1 MRNILIVGA
10 NSYLAK
16 YFIKENSKKFNIT
29 SISIS
34 KKSIYFTKKK
44 KFFYLKKIDEKQ
56 LLKFINPNSFH
67 SIIFFHS
74 YGTKHQKNLKKL
86 ENSNFRM
93 PIFFF
98 NFFKLQKKVVKF
110 IYFGSVSEYNNF
122 SKDLYAKFKNKTRIY
137 LKKNARKFN
146 IQTIILQLFY
156 IYGPNE
162 NKHRLFSLIKSK
174 IISNKKIT
182 INNPD
187 QDLDFLHVDDFSKAL
202 AKVINK
208 KLDNDFYQYKL
219 CYGKKY
225 KIRKVVNYFKYKNI
239 NFSKQKTNIVNYNIS
254 GSKKFNLAVRW
265 KPKINI
271 KQGINGYIA

>member
-1 MRNILIVGA
+1 MKNILIVGS

-16 YFIKENSKKFNIT
+16 YFIKANSQQFNIT

-34 KKSIYFTKKK
+34 KKYIYFKKK
-44 KFFYLKKIDEKQ
+44 LFYLKKIDIKE
-56 LLKFINPNSFH
+56 LSKFLNPKDFYSV
-67 SIIFFHS
+67 IFFHS

-86 ENSNFRM
+86 ENSNFKI
-93 PIFFF
+93 PLIFF
-98 NFFKLQKKVVKF
+98 NFFKLQKKTVKF

-137 LKKNARKFN
+137 LQRNARKFN

-156 IYGPNE
+156 IYGQNE
-162 NKHRLFSLIKSK
+162 NKHRLFSSIKSK

-182 INNPD
+182 ISNPD
-187 QDLDFLHVDDFSKAL
+187 QYLDFLHVDDFSKAL
-202 AKVINK
+202 TKIINK
-208 KLDNDFYQYKL
+208 KLDNYFYQYKL

-225 KIRKVVNYFKYKNI
+225 KIKKVVKYFKYNNI
-239 NFSKQKTNIVNYNIS
+239 NFLNPKKKIVNYNIS
-254 GSKKFNLAVRW
+254 GSKKFNLVVRW

-271 KQGINGYIA
+271 KQGINEYIV